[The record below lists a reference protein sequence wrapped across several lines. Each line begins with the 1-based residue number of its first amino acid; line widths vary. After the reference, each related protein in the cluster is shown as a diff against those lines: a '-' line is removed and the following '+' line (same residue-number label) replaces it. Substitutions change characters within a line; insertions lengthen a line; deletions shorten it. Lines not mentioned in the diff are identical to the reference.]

1 MKLGMNMLLWASH
14 VTEAHYPIFE
24 KIKKAGFDGVE
35 LPLFEGDGA
44 HYTRVGKELANQGL
58 GCTTV
63 TCLSTDATGKCVNAS
78 FTFSCPDKPATSTQK
93 TSLTRDQELEL
104 GKQAAAE
111 VERSM
116 EVIHDARVEQWL
128 NQIGQSLAKT
138 PQANAY
144 PYYFKLVNDESINA
158 FALPGGPMYVHT
170 GLIKAASNEGEVA
183 GVLAHEMSHVALRH
197 GAAQMG
203 KQQTWGTLFGALGA
217 IGGAVLSQGG
227 QCTLLCQAAQMGA
240 GIGGGA
246 TLNRFSR
253 GYERDADWNGARMM
267 AAAGYNPIE
276 LARFFDKLLEQQ
288 GAAAQTSGLEKFLS
302 DHPATGN
309 RIEYVQADIA
319 FYPKKDYTT
328 NTGQFDRVHTIVKAM
343 APPKPRPAEL
353 LSMRPNPPS
362 RAIPTGYKD
371 LATKG
376 FSIAYPQT

>member
-1 MKLGMNMLLWASH
+1 MSTACQPLTNGMRGSGGENVEKRGDPKKRPGASRVH
-14 VTEAHYPIFE
+14 TGFRRRSARKNAQRLTTPDSRKWMATRTIGPVPKNSGDPIRR
-24 KIKKAGFDGVE
+24 KNGSARNVRFDQLRE
-35 LPLFEGDGA
+35 QQQRL
-44 HYTRVGKELANQGL
+44 
-58 GCTTV
+58 
-63 TCLSTDATGKCVNAS
+63 
-78 FTFSCPDKPATSTQK
+78 
-93 TSLTRDQELEL
+93 
-104 GKQAAAE
+104 AAARRC
-111 VERSM
+111 RSGGI
-116 EVIHDARVEQWL
+116 VFVDL
-128 NQIGQSLAKT
+128 DG
-138 PQANAY
+138 
-144 PYYFKLVNDESINA
+144 FKLVNDESINA

-253 GYERDADWNGARMM
+253 GYERDADLNGARMM

-309 RIEYVQADIA
+309 RIEYVQARAGGGASIEHS
-319 FYPKKDYTT
+319 YSI
-328 NTGQFDRVHTIVKAM
+328 TGRG
-343 APPKPRPAEL
+343 
-353 LSMRPNPPS
+353 S
-362 RAIPTGYKD
+362 
-371 LATKG
+371 
-376 FSIAYPQT
+376 